1 MFSVGIGRGQGR
13 EGSERQGNRGQLLSR
28 GGLRRLKFAFA
39 AVFAAVFVTF
49 FAVRA
54 SARTLRISE
63 FHAEL
68 DVLPDSSLDVTET
81 IHVQFSGAWQG
92 IYRTIPV
99 EYAGPG
105 GFNYSLFLTDIGA
118 TDSNGAA
125 LRIDKE
131 RHGGNLQLKIF
142 VPAAEDTAR
151 EISLHYRVRNGLR
164 FFEGHDELYWNV
176 TGNDWDIPI
185 ESASAHVI
193 LPEGVTGLRAANYT
207 GFLGS
212 RAQDSRVDILGSN
225 VDVVTQ
231 RPLALHE
238 GLTIVAGW
246 DKGLVH
252 EPRGTEKVA
261 QFLESNWPLFIPVGA
276 FVAMCCLWYTR
287 GRDPRV
293 GAIAVQYEPPAGLSP
308 GEAGT
313 LVDDQAG
320 IRDIT
325 ATLVDLAVRGF
336 IVIEEKETSHL
347 MGLYSNK
354 EYVFHLNKKPAEW
367 NGAKSHELL
376 LLNGIFGDPVV
387 GMRNEVALSE
397 LQNRFYKNLPGIQR
411 AIFES
416 LVQHGYFAHRPDI
429 VRQVYMGIGGF
440 IGFLLYVGGIGLAQ
454 HTGIQ
459 ALSFFVAAVAT
470 ALIICAFGWFMPTR
484 TMDGTR
490 ALHDTLGFEDFLSH
504 VEADHLARTP
514 QSPANFE
521 KYLPFAMALGV
532 EKKWVGAFDGMLTQ
546 PSWYQTNGGANGVA
560 IFHPIGFVN
569 SLDLMATR
577 TGQVMSSAPRS
588 SGSSGFGGGGGSGGG
603 FGGGG
608 GGGF

>member
-1 MFSVGIGRGQGR
+1 MFSLGIGRSR
-13 EGSERQGNRGQLLSR
+13 ERRGEERRAKRAGFLRR
-28 GGLRRLKFAFA
+28 TGLRSLMFAFA
-39 AVFAAVFVTF
+39 AIFAAGSATF
-49 FAVRA
+49 FASSA
-54 SARTLRISE
+54 SARTLSIRE

-68 DVLPDSSLDVTET
+68 DVLPDSSLDVTEI
-81 IHVQFSGAWQG
+81 IHVHFDGAWQG

-105 GFNYSLFLTDIGA
+105 GFNYSLFLTDWGA
-118 TDSNGAA
+118 TDSDGSS
-125 LRIDKE
+125 LRMEKQ
-131 RHGGNLQLKIF
+131 RRGGNLQLKIY
-142 VPAAEDTAR
+142 VPEADGTSR

-164 FFEGHDELYWNV
+164 FLEDHDELYWNV
-176 TGNDWDIPI
+176 TGNGWDVPI
-185 ESASAHVI
+185 ESASAHVV

-207 GFLGS
+207 GFFGS

-225 VDVVTQ
+225 VDIQTQ

-246 DKGLVH
+246 DKGFVH
-252 EPRGTEKVA
+252 EPRGAEKAA
-261 QFLESNWPLFIPVGA
+261 QFLESNWPFCVPIGV
-276 FVAMCCLWYTR
+276 FVVMLCLWYAR

-293 GAIAVQYEPPAGLSP
+293 GAIAVQYEPPPGLTP
-308 GEAGT
+308 GEAGA

-354 EYVFHLNKKPAEW
+354 EYIFHLNKKPAEW
-367 NGAKSHELL
+367 AGAKSHELL
-376 LLNGIFGDPVV
+376 LLSGIFGDPVV
-387 GMRNEVALSE
+387 GMRDEVALSE
-397 LQNRFYKNLPGIQR
+397 LQNRFYKNLPGIRR

-416 LVQHGYFAHRPDI
+416 LVQHGYFAYRPDI
-429 VRQVYMGIGGF
+429 VRQVYLGIGGF
-440 IGFLLYVGGIGLAQ
+440 LGCLLYAGGVGLAQ
-454 HTGIQ
+454 RTGMQ
-459 ALSFFVAAVAT
+459 PLSFFVAAIST
-470 ALIICAFGWFMPTR
+470 ALIICGFGWFMPTR
-484 TMDGTR
+484 TMEGVR
-490 ALHDTLGFEDFLSH
+490 ALHNTLGFEDFLSH

-514 QSPANFE
+514 QTPANFE

-532 EKKWVGAFDGMLTQ
+532 EKKWVSAFDGMLSQ
-546 PSWYQTNGGANGVA
+546 PAWYQTTGVGV
-560 IFHPIGFVN
+560 FHPVGFVN
-569 SLDLMATR
+569 SLDQMAAR
-577 TGQVMSSAPRS
+577 TGQVMASAPRS